1 MTRAGLGMAAL
12 LAGVSHLA
20 IGTAYAAI
28 SPPDEARIV
37 ADMVT
42 VFVVVMVIG
51 GAFEGLKR
59 VLRGGGSAFWT
70 STLGRWLIGRIAGT
84 LVFAG
89 LLGIGFFLSQRA
101 LEPVLDV
108 LFRLGVPL
116 SKELL
121 FGVVLWMWGGPI
133 LFAWHLRTA
142 VKVCIGKGSRPLRRL
157 VRSLGMGGGGSSA
170 FAGICEEWACRWKPG
185 MILLGASMFDRQ
197 WRVGIRDDRGF
208 GVVAGNGAGKG
219 RSTIIPAL
227 LTYPGSAYVQDF
239 KGQNAAVTAKARRDM
254 GQDVHILEPM
264 GEGGARF
271 NPLQALD
278 PKARDY
284 VEQIDAIVDAL
295 VIGGDAKNL
304 FWDESA
310 RTLIAGLIDYVVR
323 CDSDGF
329 QPPADYDPRR
339 MSGLSAGPDA
349 AMDGSN
355 VEE

>member
-1 MTRAGLGMAAL
+1 MAAL
-12 LAGVSHLA
+12 
-20 IGTAYAAI
+20 
-28 SPPDEARIV
+28 SPPDASQV
-37 ADMVT
+37 AGV
-42 VFVVVMVIG
+42 VRAVVVVM
-51 GAFEGLKR
+51 GAYGVFKGLQR
-59 VLRGGGSAFWT
+59 VLRGSGSAFWT

-84 LVFAG
+84 AVLLALMAAAWIPAVYAVACLIAGFVSIAG
-89 LLGIGFFLSQRA
+89 LKAAVAAIPAFRVLIWFVA
-101 LEPVLDV
+101 LAA
-108 LFRLGVPL
+108 
-116 SKELL
+116 
-121 FGVVLWMWGGPI
+121 
-133 LFAWHLRTA
+133 AWPLRTP

-170 FAGICEEWACRWKPG
+170 FAGICEEWANRWKPG
-185 MILLGASMFDRQ
+185 MILLGASMYDRK
-197 WRVGIRDDRGF
+197 WLVGILDDRGF

-219 RSTIIPAL
+219 RSSIIPAL
-227 LTYPGSAYVQDF
+227 LTYRGSIYCQDF

-323 CDSDGF
+323 CDSDDEF
-329 QPPADYDPRR
+329 EPPAD
-339 MSGLSAGPDA
+339 DA
-349 AMDGSN
+349 ATEGAD
-355 VEE
+355 VAE